1 MVTSPDPD
9 PNDPSPSV
17 PAPAARGP
25 AEPAA
30 EILAVLVIGAGQ
42 AGLSAAGQLLR
53 KRLRPNEDFVI
64 LDANDGPGGAWR
76 HRWDAL
82 TFDAAHGIHDLPGMP
97 LDPPDPAEP
106 ASRVVARYYG
116 SYERELGLPIV
127 RPVRVE
133 SVEHHTAPTEN
144 DGKAGHFTVTGA
156 DGRTWRARTVI
167 NATGTWDSPYIPYY
181 PGIAEFNGR
190 QLHTRGYSSA
200 ADFAGQRVLVVGG
213 GTSALQFLLQLDQ
226 AGARTVWTTRRAPDW
241 ADRFFDS
248 SWGVDVE
255 ASVSARTTMG
265 LPPLSV
271 VAATGLPVTEQY
283 LAGLTS
289 GVLISRGPLRRITPT
304 GAVLDGPGPDGGAVP
319 SQGHV
324 ADALLAPGG
333 AAAGGLDR
341 VPALTG
347 RACTAVSTEDPL
359 TTWET
364 EVDTILWAT
373 GFRASMDHLSPLHV
387 RERGGGVMM
396 LPDGVSVVK
405 RPGLFL
411 VGYGA
416 SASTIGATRAGRRA
430 AVQAAAA
437 SHPPQSGHL

>member
-1 MVTSPDPD
+1 MS
-9 PNDPSPSV
+9 N
-17 PAPAARGP
+17 PASGP
-25 AEPAA
+25 TPL
-30 EILAVLVIGAGQ
+30 LATVVIGAGQ

-53 KRLRPNEDFVI
+53 KRLRPQEDFVV

-82 TFDAAHGIHDLPGMP
+82 TFDAAHGIHDLPGME
-97 LDPPDPAEP
+97 LDTPDPAEP

-116 SYERELGLPIV
+116 AYERELDLPVV
-127 RPVRVE
+127 RPVKVT
-133 SVEHHTAPTEN
+133 SVEHHVEGEAAEHGET
-144 DGKAGHFTVTGA
+144 GFFTVAAA

-167 NATGTWDSPYIPYY
+167 NATGTWDSPYVPYY
-181 PGIAEFNGR
+181 PGIAEFTGR
-190 QLHTRGYSSA
+190 QLHTRGFTA
-200 ADFAGQRVLVVGG
+200 ASDFAGQRVLVVGG
-213 GTSALQFLLQLDQ
+213 GTSALQFLLQLDE
-226 AGARTVWTTRRAPDW
+226 AGARTLWSTRREPDW
-241 ADRFFDS
+241 TDRFLDA

-255 ASVSARTTMG
+255 ASVSTRTTMG

-283 LAGLTS
+283 RAGLAA

-304 GAVLDGPGPDGGAVP
+304 GVVLDGPGPDGGAVP
-319 SQGHV
+319 SQGRV
-324 ADALLAPGG
+324 ADALLEPGG

-341 VPALTG
+341 VTALTG
-347 RACTAVSTEDPL
+347 RACTEVSTEDPL

-364 EVDTILWAT
+364 PVDTILWAT
-373 GFRASMDHLSPLHV
+373 GFRATMDHLAPLHV
-387 RERGGGVMM
+387 RERGGGVVMHA
-396 LPDGVSVVK
+396 DGVSVAK

-430 AVQAAAA
+430 AVGAAA
-437 SHPPQSGHL
+437 SVAGHL

>member
-1 MVTSPDPD
+1 MATV
-9 PNDPSPSV
+9 
-17 PAPAARGP
+17 
-25 AEPAA
+25 
-30 EILAVLVIGAGQ
+30 VIGAGQ

-53 KRLRPNEDFVI
+53 KGLRPHEDFVV

-82 TFDAAHGIHDLPGMP
+82 TFDAAHGIHDLPGMT
-97 LDPPDPAEP
+97 LDTPDPTEP

-116 SYERELGLPIV
+116 RYERELGLPVI
-127 RPVRVE
+127 RPAQVA
-133 SVEHHTAPTEN
+133 SVEHHVEGR
-144 DGKAGHFTVTGA
+144 DEAGSFTVTAA

-167 NATGTWDSPYIPYY
+167 NATGTWDSPYVPYY
-181 PGIAEFNGR
+181 PGIAEFTGR
-190 QLHTRGYSSA
+190 QLHTRGFTAA

-213 GTSALQFLLQLDQ
+213 GTSALQFLLQLEE
-226 AGARTVWTTRRAPDW
+226 AGARTVWSTRREPDW
-241 ADRFFDS
+241 TDRFFDA

-255 ASVSARTTMG
+255 TSVSARTTMG

-283 LAGLTS
+283 RAGLAA

-304 GAVLDGPGPDGGAVP
+304 GVVLDGPGPDGGAVP
-319 SQGHV
+319 SQGRV
-324 ADALLAPGG
+324 ADPLLAPGG

-347 RACTAVSTEDPL
+347 RACTVVSTEDPL
-359 TTWET
+359 TTWESP
-364 EVDTILWAT
+364 VDAILWAT

-387 RERGGGVMM
+387 RERGGGVVMRA
-396 LPDGVSVVK
+396 DGVSVAK

-430 AVQAAAA
+430 AAGASAATA
-437 SHPPQSGHL
+437 

>member
-1 MVTSPDPD
+1 MVTSAD
-9 PNDPSPSV
+9 SV
-17 PAPAARGP
+17 PPLTSSP
-25 AEPAA
+25 V
-30 EILAVLVIGAGQ
+30 LAVVVIGAGQ

-53 KRLRPNEDFVI
+53 KRLRPHEDFMV

-97 LDPPDPAEP
+97 LGSPDPAEP

-116 SYERELGLPIV
+116 SYERELGLPVV
-127 RPVRVE
+127 RPVKVG
-133 SVEHHTAPTEN
+133 SVEHHLGEADDHGET
-144 DGKAGHFTVTGA
+144 GYFTVTAA

-181 PGIAEFNGR
+181 PGIAEFTGR
-190 QLHTRGYSSA
+190 QLHTRGFTAA
-200 ADFAGQRVLVVGG
+200 ADFSGQRVLVVGG
-213 GTSALQFLLQLDQ
+213 GTSALQFLLQLHE
-226 AGARTVWTTRRAPDW
+226 AGARTVWSTRRAPDW
-241 ADRFFDS
+241 TDRFFDA

-255 ASVSARTTMG
+255 TSVSARTTMG

-283 LAGLTS
+283 LSGLAS

-304 GAVLDGPGPDGGAVP
+304 GVVLDGPGPDGGAVP
-319 SQGHV
+319 SQGPV
-324 ADALLAPGG
+324 ADALLAPGA

-347 RACTAVSTEDPL
+347 RACTVVSTEDPL

-373 GFRASMDHLSPLHV
+373 GFRASMDHLAPLHV
-387 RERGGGVMM
+387 RERGGGVVM
-396 LPDGVSVVK
+396 LPDGVSVAK

-430 AVQAAAA
+430 AVEAAAA
-437 SHPPQSGHL
+437 ATSR